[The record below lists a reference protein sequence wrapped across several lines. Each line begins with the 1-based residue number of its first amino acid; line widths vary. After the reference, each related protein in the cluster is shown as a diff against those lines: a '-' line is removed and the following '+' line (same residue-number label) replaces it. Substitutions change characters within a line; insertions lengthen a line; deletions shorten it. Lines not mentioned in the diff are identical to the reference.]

1 MSALL
6 DDNLLF
12 AGIARTGIARA
23 ELVDLVE
30 LTRDLADVRIDAD
43 RITLTADDSASV
55 LADPTGLERIF
66 GNLVDNGLRYGAHVH
81 VSIISEGDR
90 VLWRFDDDG
99 PGVPAGQLPQ
109 LGHAYARLDPSRDRR
124 TGGAGLGLAIVTA
137 LTGAM
142 GGTVGFGRS
151 GQGGLAVLVRLRA
164 G

>member
-30 LTRDLADVRIDAD
+30 LTRDLADVRIEAD

-81 VSIISEGDR
+81 VSSAKATGCC
-90 VLWRFDDDG
+90 G
-99 PGVPAGQLPQ
+99 ASTTMAPGCPPGSCHNSGTPMP
-109 LGHAYARLDPSRDRR
+109 GSIRHA
-124 TGGAGLGLAIVTA
+124 
-137 LTGAM
+137 
-142 GGTVGFGRS
+142 TVGPAAPAWAWPS
-151 GQGGLAVLVRLRA
+151 
-164 G
+164 